1 VKQEDDDD
9 DDIFN
14 GPDMNPQGLF
24 SGEASSYKKPTS
36 TDV

>member
-1 VKQEDDDD
+1 VNEADDDDDD

-24 SGEASSYKKPTS
+24 SGKASTIISNK
-36 TDV
+36 